1 MQSHVR
7 TSPPAAAGP
16 SLGELL
22 TGESPDLWQT
32 GVKLPRG
39 FAFLGGLSQ
48 LTSFARIRLSCRK
61 MYRLPPTQTV
71 LCQAPPVNAP
81 TPATAIIDGALCH
94 LTRRG
99 TPSAVHAPLAT
110 AIVEFLPGAMCY
122 FVREHPLGLLP
133 GIANL
138 YCLDADLHLLWMA
151 EWPSSDDPCVAIDG
165 EENGVLF
172 ALSASGALV
181 RLDSATG
188 RLLGV
193 DAAHDV
199 AV

>member
-1 MQSHVR
+1 
-7 TSPPAAAGP
+7 
-16 SLGELL
+16 
-22 TGESPDLWQT
+22 
-32 GVKLPRG
+32 
-39 FAFLGGLSQ
+39 
-48 LTSFARIRLSCRK
+48 
-61 MYRLPPTQTV
+61 
-71 LCQAPPVNAP
+71 VNAP

-94 LTRRG
+94 LTRHG

-165 EENGVLF
+165 EDNGVLF

-188 RLLGV
+188 RLLRR
-193 DAAHDV
+193 AAPRAPPRFCFTATHRPRPAGPPPAPLV
-199 AV
+199 RSHR